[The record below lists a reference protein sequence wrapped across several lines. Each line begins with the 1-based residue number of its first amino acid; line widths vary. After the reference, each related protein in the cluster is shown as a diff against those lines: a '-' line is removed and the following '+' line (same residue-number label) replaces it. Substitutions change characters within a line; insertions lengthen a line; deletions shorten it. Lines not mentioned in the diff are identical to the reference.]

1 MNLKSVI
8 LGIIVVIIL
17 VVLYYWLFTDQD
29 LNNII
34 TLKDA
39 SMKDEVD
46 AKTIPNVANFS
57 YSLWVFVKQY
67 NYNYGQ
73 KKYILFRPVQK
84 DTITSNDC
92 YYCMYFDQYQ
102 SDLVFKLKEA
112 DTSNVYASCKIED
125 IPLQKWTHVLVSYRN
140 RAIDMYVDGKLSKT
154 CTTMKNY
161 DVPAEP
167 RKLLVCPSNADVK
180 DGSSVENGFKGFLGS
195 VRHYSRAIQP
205 REAYAIY
212 KEGYNGGSWLSDM
225 FNKYKLKIAFM
236 EDQKELNSILL

>member
-1 MNLKSVI
+1 MSPKNII

-17 VVLYYWLFTDQD
+17 FVLYYWLFTDQD
-29 LNNII
+29 LQNII

-39 SMKDEVD
+39 SVKDVVD
-46 AKTIPNVANFS
+46 AKTIPNAANFS

-73 KKYILFRPVQK
+73 KKYILFRPLEESSS
-84 DTITSNDC
+84 TNEC

-112 DTSNVYASCKIED
+112 DTTNVYANCKLEN
-125 IPLQKWTHVLVSYRN
+125 IPLQKWTHILVSYRN

-161 DVPAEP
+161 DVPTEP
-167 RKLLVCPSNADVK
+167 RKLLLCPSNADVS
-180 DGSSVENGFKGFLGS
+180 DGSSIENGFKGFLGS
-195 VRHYSRAIQP
+195 VRHYTRAIQP

-212 KEGYNGGSWLSDM
+212 KEGYSGGSWLSDM

-236 EDQKELNSILL
+236 DNQKELNSILL